1 MKTKGRTKQKVNIVT
16 LGCSKNLVDSENI
29 FTQLNGN
36 GILTTHE
43 NDEKTANVV
52 IINTCGFIDSAK
64 QESIDTILK
73 YADAK
78 QQGLIEKLYVTGCLS
93 QRYREDLKKEIPIV
107 DAYFGTNELPQL
119 LKKFKVNYRHELL
132 GERMTTTASHFAYL
146 KISEGCDRPCSFCAI
161 PIMRGG
167 HVSRPME
174 ELVNEA
180 KSLARKGTREL
191 LVIAQDST
199 YYGIDLYNKRNLAEL
214 LDRLSD
220 VEGID
225 WIRLHYAFPTGFPED
240 ILEVMAAKRNICKY
254 LDMPLQHASDN
265 VLQLMRRGTTK
276 EKTQKLIDKV
286 RSIVPDVALRTTM
299 IIGHPGETKEDFEE
313 LKTFVGLNRFDRLGV
328 FTYSHEEGTHAYT
341 FKDSVPEKE
350 KHARANELMQIQE
363 HISFE
368 MNQEKIGKI
377 FKTII
382 DKKEGGYYIGRT
394 EYDSPEVDNEVLI
407 SAKDH
412 YLRVGDFAQIKIVQA
427 TEFDLHGEPV

>member
-1 MKTKGRTKQKVNIVT
+1 
-16 LGCSKNLVDSENI
+16 
-29 FTQLNGN
+29 
-36 GILTTHE
+36 
-43 NDEKTANVV
+43 
-52 IINTCGFIDSAK
+52 
-64 QESIDTILK
+64 
-73 YADAK
+73 
-78 QQGLIEKLYVTGCLS
+78 
-93 QRYREDLKKEIPIV
+93 
-107 DAYFGTNELPQL
+107 
-119 LKKFKVNYRHELL
+119 
-132 GERMTTTASHFAYL
+132 
-146 KISEGCDRPCSFCAI
+146 
-161 PIMRGG
+161 
-167 HVSRPME
+167 
-174 ELVNEA
+174 
-180 KSLARKGTREL
+180 
-191 LVIAQDST
+191 
-199 YYGIDLYNKRNLAEL
+199 
-214 LDRLSD
+214 
-220 VEGID
+220 
-225 WIRLHYAFPTGFPED
+225 
-240 ILEVMAAKRNICKY
+240 
-254 LDMPLQHASDN
+254 MPLQHASDN